1 MPKLTVR
8 NDKAPEGFRGLS
20 GGGGLMAASV
30 YFLRFAALRFAG
42 LRFAAVALPPRLP
55 RVAAH
60 ELRAELLRFFFVAIC

>member
-1 MPKLTVR
+1 
-8 NDKAPEGFRGLS
+8 
-20 GGGGLMAASV
+20 MAASV

>member
-1 MPKLTVR
+1 
-8 NDKAPEGFRGLS
+8 
-20 GGGGLMAASV
+20 MAASV

-60 ELRAELLRFFFVAIC
+60 ELSAEPLRFFLVAIC

>member
-1 MPKLTVR
+1 MPKLTGR

-20 GGGGLMAASV
+20 GGLMAASV